1 LGHKKTRSHFAS
13 GASFHCFL
21 EEVRTIF
28 GVACINLWLVP
39 YGSMGNPS
47 ASFGLQAKH
56 LLYGYCGDPSF
67 CRVVESFASIVYHQE
82 RPHSYREKSFVFQKE
97 NVCFFKIHRV

>member
-67 CRVVESFASIVYHQE
+67 CRVVESFAPIVYHQE
-82 RPHSYREKSFVFQKE
+82 RLHSYRKKVLCFKKRKRLLFEKL
-97 NVCFFKIHRV
+97 